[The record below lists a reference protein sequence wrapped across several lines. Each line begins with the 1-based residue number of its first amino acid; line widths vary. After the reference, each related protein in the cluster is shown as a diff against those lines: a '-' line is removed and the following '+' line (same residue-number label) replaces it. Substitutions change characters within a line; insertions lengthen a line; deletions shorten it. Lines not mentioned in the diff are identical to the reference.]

1 MKTRTLTKKLYNS
14 LFGCV
19 LILLLSSFN
28 ESNPSD
34 PFWKNLGYN
43 WDSLHQS
50 NNSTVSHSDK
60 SIEYSNS
67 FSNTLISN
75 SETFS
80 SGTLII
86 PMDND
91 KQSVSGDF
99 NLKAYGLVV
108 TLLHNNIPLKWAIN
122 SSKAKDGIDFSAS
135 SQRVAP
141 TSNTTQNRDFK
152 AGPIIIWP
160 GYESQATTVI
170 NNFGNDVQVYELKES
185 KSIEI
190 AHDLT
195 HKPKGAVFDNGNK
208 SSIHM
213 EIYEDAGLTE
223 GTHYDEVSSAST
235 INGNSCYTFASE
247 PHTKPND
254 ISSAI
259 VSNVLTFVENGGN
272 FLAQCEGVEA
282 YADNSNGSLLATFAS
297 KPDIDGDIVFEYPSE
312 PFIQIHGELKDQGG
326 SVESFKFVT
335 NPSGGKRVAY
345 DSNDGNNYKAYVG
358 MVPNVVA
365 NAGGYVHYLAGHEYK
380 DKDGNEAIN
389 GRRMFLNAFIRPADR
404 PNSCGLVVCSTA
416 SNTTSTANI
425 LENETKTLVGTPA
438 EGTWSIVSGGGTI
451 NGNTY
456 TPANIAGNTNVT
468 VRYTI
473 AATGSCAES
482 TADVTFTINSV
493 PEATVSKTDVTCY
506 GENDGTITFT
516 FPDNYSRTHIQFS
529 LDGGNTYES
538 KVADNS
544 ESVTYS
550 NLSPGTYDV
559 WARWGNTNY
568 PLDLGTDIVITEPA
582 QVIASNTT
590 STATI
595 SENGTKELTGSPSGG
610 TWSIVSGGGS
620 ISGTTYTP
628 ADINTDTDVTI
639 RYTVPKNG
647 NCGNSTS
654 DVTFTVSS
662 CITVTNT
669 TSTASISETETKT
682 LSASPASPPT
692 ATIQVDVDNISLGQ
706 TPQPARV
713 IESEEVL
720 RITGNGYY
728 NGTITVRSGGHV
740 VVCGNVTIYGSVVV
754 DNGGHYWKTSTTGF
768 IGSINVNGT
777 THEGPTSCSSGTWS
791 IVSGGGTINGTT
803 YTPADINTD
812 TDVTIRYT
820 VAADGSCSE
829 TSADVT
835 FTVTPVCVT
844 AVNSTATASIT
855 EDETKTLSG
864 SPSGGTWSIVS
875 GGGSISGTTYTPAD
889 INTNTDVTIRYTIA
903 ADGSCAEST
912 ADVTFTVT
920 PVCVTAVNSTATA
933 SITEDETKTLSG
945 SPSGGTWS
953 IVSGGGTI
961 NGTTYTPADINTDT
975 DVTIRYTIAA
985 DGSCSETYADVTFT
999 VTAALL
1005 GSIGDRVWFDT
1016 DGDTNQDVGE
1026 PGLEG
1031 ATVTLDPGTPGN
1043 TTDDVNTTTG
1053 ADGLYLFENLPAGEY
1068 TITVDVSTVTDG
1080 IPAGKTV
1087 ADLVQNF
1094 DYDGLGTANKS
1105 TYNLGS
1111 GEHNREQDFG
1121 YVVTTDPPN
1130 CGGNC
1135 GGVESESLG
1144 DAITKVY
1151 VGRKKNSVPT
1161 EFVKDKSNRYD
1172 KKKLQGLQVYQG
1184 KGQTMLDMFPEELVP
1199 GDVSHVTSPT
1209 DILDYTIADEVLSVD
1224 FSLNGQTQ
1232 GVVLGIKTTDRVYNH
1247 TKASCDR
1254 LRGAEVLNVQ
1264 TIHLHGHDF
1273 LMQALQQR
1281 NGSVEYAISFAIGKN
1296 NNDNF
1301 YDLQTSWY
1309 VNHYNKFNDMYNFQV
1324 WSTNPTYTKKLLV
1337 DIINNLNSYIPVKQE
1352 SYPATP
1358 MTFASKIYRDKSDLV
1373 IKLRSTVTGKNADI
1387 EMVELYS
1394 ETANNIKHRFNT
1406 VTTTKEQEIRVD
1418 IADGYEYD
1426 GLIKIDGNIQD
1437 AFYHA
1442 DGNWGLDFD
1451 KRYTEIKNYFVWN
1464 DFNRTYRDDELPINR
1479 NVELKATSDYDYL
1492 MLYKSLLPGNISAD
1506 YNEYSYLAF
1515 TAKGAGMIELGLLK
1529 ASIQDWKEQYRV
1541 MVEFS
1546 EEEQTYYVPFEI
1558 FTSMASQ
1565 EKINADD
1572 LTTIIFNWLPT
1583 DSNSTELDLEVS
1595 DVRFVKKAS
1604 DDGVLVEPIITYDNQ
1619 YLAYP
1624 NPSEGHLTTLLFSD
1638 KAVEATVTLHDITGK
1653 IVYRSQIRLQEGK
1666 NEIDLNF
1673 NVSPGIML
1681 LNIATNEHDFGTTKI
1696 IFR

>member
-19 LILLLSSFN
+19 LILLLSSFT

-67 FSNTLISN
+67 YSNALISN

-91 KQSVSGDF
+91 TQSVSGDF

-122 SSKAKDGIDFSAS
+122 SNKAKDGIDFSAS
-135 SQRVAP
+135 SQRIAP
-141 TSNTTQNRDFK
+141 TSNTTQSRDFK
-152 AGPIIIWP
+152 GGPIIIWP

-247 PHTKPND
+247 PHTKPSD

-456 TPANIAGNTNVT
+456 TPANIDGNTDVT

-529 LDGGNTYES
+529 LDGGNNYES

-568 PLDLGTDIVITEPA
+568 PLDLGADIVITEPA

-669 TSTASISETETKT
+669 TSTASISETETKA

-791 IVSGGGTINGTT
+791 IVSGGGSITGTT

-812 TDVTIRYT
+812 
-820 VAADGSCSE
+820 
-829 TSADVT
+829 
-835 FTVTPVCVT
+835 
-844 AVNSTATASIT
+844 
-855 EDETKTLSG
+855 K
-864 SPSGGTWSIVS
+864 
-875 GGGSISGTTYTPAD
+875 
-889 INTNTDVTIRYTIA
+889 DVTIRYTIA
-903 ADGSCAEST
+903 ADGSCA
-912 ADVTFTVT
+912 
-920 PVCVTAVNSTATA
+920 
-933 SITEDETKTLSG
+933 
-945 SPSGGTWS
+945 
-953 IVSGGGTI
+953 
-961 NGTTYTPADINTDT
+961 
-975 DVTIRYTIAA
+975 
-985 DGSCSETYADVTFT
+985 
-999 VTAALL
+999 
-1005 GSIGDRVWFDT
+1005 
-1016 DGDTNQDVGE
+1016 
-1026 PGLEG
+1026 
-1031 ATVTLDPGTPGN
+1031 
-1043 TTDDVNTTTG
+1043 
-1053 ADGLYLFENLPAGEY
+1053 
-1068 TITVDVSTVTDG
+1068 
-1080 IPAGKTV
+1080 
-1087 ADLVQNF
+1087 
-1094 DYDGLGTANKS
+1094 
-1105 TYNLGS
+1105 
-1111 GEHNREQDFG
+1111 
-1121 YVVTTDPPN
+1121 
-1130 CGGNC
+1130 
-1135 GGVESESLG
+1135 
-1144 DAITKVY
+1144 
-1151 VGRKKNSVPT
+1151 
-1161 EFVKDKSNRYD
+1161 
-1172 KKKLQGLQVYQG
+1172 
-1184 KGQTMLDMFPEELVP
+1184 
-1199 GDVSHVTSPT
+1199 
-1209 DILDYTIADEVLSVD
+1209 
-1224 FSLNGQTQ
+1224 
-1232 GVVLGIKTTDRVYNH
+1232 
-1247 TKASCDR
+1247 
-1254 LRGAEVLNVQ
+1254 
-1264 TIHLHGHDF
+1264 
-1273 LMQALQQR
+1273 
-1281 NGSVEYAISFAIGKN
+1281 
-1296 NNDNF
+1296 
-1301 YDLQTSWY
+1301 
-1309 VNHYNKFNDMYNFQV
+1309 
-1324 WSTNPTYTKKLLV
+1324 
-1337 DIINNLNSYIPVKQE
+1337 
-1352 SYPATP
+1352 
-1358 MTFASKIYRDKSDLV
+1358 
-1373 IKLRSTVTGKNADI
+1373 
-1387 EMVELYS
+1387 
-1394 ETANNIKHRFNT
+1394 
-1406 VTTTKEQEIRVD
+1406 
-1418 IADGYEYD
+1418 
-1426 GLIKIDGNIQD
+1426 
-1437 AFYHA
+1437 
-1442 DGNWGLDFD
+1442 
-1451 KRYTEIKNYFVWN
+1451 
-1464 DFNRTYRDDELPINR
+1464 
-1479 NVELKATSDYDYL
+1479 
-1492 MLYKSLLPGNISAD
+1492 
-1506 YNEYSYLAF
+1506 
-1515 TAKGAGMIELGLLK
+1515 
-1529 ASIQDWKEQYRV
+1529 
-1541 MVEFS
+1541 
-1546 EEEQTYYVPFEI
+1546 
-1558 FTSMASQ
+1558 
-1565 EKINADD
+1565 
-1572 LTTIIFNWLPT
+1572 
-1583 DSNSTELDLEVS
+1583 
-1595 DVRFVKKAS
+1595 
-1604 DDGVLVEPIITYDNQ
+1604 
-1619 YLAYP
+1619 
-1624 NPSEGHLTTLLFSD
+1624 
-1638 KAVEATVTLHDITGK
+1638 
-1653 IVYRSQIRLQEGK
+1653 
-1666 NEIDLNF
+1666 
-1673 NVSPGIML
+1673 
-1681 LNIATNEHDFGTTKI
+1681 
-1696 IFR
+1696 

>member
-19 LILLLSSFN
+19 LILLLSSFT

-67 FSNTLISN
+67 YSNALISN

-91 KQSVSGDF
+91 TQSVSGDF

-122 SSKAKDGIDFSAS
+122 SNKAKDGIDFSAS
-135 SQRVAP
+135 SQRIAP
-141 TSNTTQNRDFK
+141 TSNTTQSRDFK
-152 AGPIIIWP
+152 GGPIIIWP

-247 PHTKPND
+247 PHTKPSD

-456 TPANIAGNTNVT
+456 TPANIDGNTDVT

-529 LDGGNTYES
+529 LDGGNNYES

-568 PLDLGTDIVITEPA
+568 PLDLGADIVITEPA

-669 TSTASISETETKT
+669 TSTASISETETKA

-791 IVSGGGTINGTT
+791 IVSGGGSITGTT

-820 VAADGSCSE
+820 IATDGSCAES
-829 TSADVT
+829 TADVT

-844 AVNSTATASIT
+844 AANTTTTASIR
-855 EDETKTLSG
+855 EDETKTLSGSPSGGTWSVISGGGSISGTTYIPADINTDTDVTIRYTIAADGSCAESTADVTFTVAPIVDVADDTATATENTSVIVDVYTNDNDVPTTGTVTISTNPTNGTVVITDPNNTPNNPSDDVFTYTPNNGFTGQDTFNYTVCNANNVCDTATVTVTVDPIGYQPDFKTVNQDSSNNIIDVMANDPDDANYLPGDTRFLIESIDHITGTTVEGGTVTLETYGTADTSDDVILYTPPAGFSGTDYFNYVPGSNRNDLVLVTVTVEEVCSIAKVHVGNCWTTEVVSVTPNNGKFDIQILVTYTGGGGCKELSHFSVEADDNSFSNVSWSPVSGNPTGNIELSLGNNDPFDGFKLDDVSGIGDGMAGSFTMNYTLDFLQDQQFLAKAGNDYTQIASFTTSEFNQVLNCDNNTNCDVAANTTTTASITEGETKTLVG

-903 ADGSCAEST
+903 ADGSCSETS

-920 PVCVTAVNSTATA
+920 PSSVIDAVAVEFTAVTQ
-933 SITEDETKTLSG
+933 EG
-945 SPSGGTWS
+945 
-953 IVSGGGTI
+953 
-961 NGTTYTPADINTDT
+961 
-975 DVTIRYTIAA
+975 VT
-985 DGSCSETYADVTFT
+985 
-999 VTAALL
+999 
-1005 GSIGDRVWFDT
+1005 
-1016 DGDTNQDVGE
+1016 
-1026 PGLEG
+1026 
-1031 ATVTLDPGTPGN
+1031 
-1043 TTDDVNTTTG
+1043 
-1053 ADGLYLFENLPAGEY
+1053 
-1068 TITVDVSTVTDG
+1068 
-1080 IPAGKTV
+1080 
-1087 ADLVQNF
+1087 
-1094 DYDGLGTANKS
+1094 
-1105 TYNLGS
+1105 
-1111 GEHNREQDFG
+1111 
-1121 YVVTTDPPN
+1121 
-1130 CGGNC
+1130 
-1135 GGVESESLG
+1135 
-1144 DAITKVY
+1144 
-1151 VGRKKNSVPT
+1151 
-1161 EFVKDKSNRYD
+1161 VK
-1172 KKKLQGLQVYQG
+1172 
-1184 KGQTMLDMFPEELVP
+1184 
-1199 GDVSHVTSPT
+1199 VTS
-1209 DILDYTIADEVLSVD
+1209 
-1224 FSLNGQTQ
+1224 
-1232 GVVLGIKTTDRVYNH
+1232 
-1247 TKASCDR
+1247 
-1254 LRGAEVLNVQ
+1254 AEV
-1264 TIHLHGHDF
+1264 
-1273 LMQALQQR
+1273 
-1281 NGSVEYAISFAIGKN
+1281 S
-1296 NNDNF
+1296 
-1301 YDLQTSWY
+1301 
-1309 VNHYNKFNDMYNFQV
+1309 
-1324 WSTNPTYTKKLLV
+1324 
-1337 DIINNLNSYIPVKQE
+1337 
-1352 SYPATP
+1352 
-1358 MTFASKIYRDKSDLV
+1358 
-1373 IKLRSTVTGKNADI
+1373 
-1387 EMVELYS
+1387 
-1394 ETANNIKHRFNT
+1394 
-1406 VTTTKEQEIRVD
+1406 
-1418 IADGYEYD
+1418 
-1426 GLIKIDGNIQD
+1426 
-1437 AFYHA
+1437 
-1442 DGNWGLDFD
+1442 
-1451 KRYTEIKNYFVWN
+1451 
-1464 DFNRTYRDDELPINR
+1464 
-1479 NVELKATSDYDYL
+1479 
-1492 MLYKSLLPGNISAD
+1492 
-1506 YNEYSYLAF
+1506 
-1515 TAKGAGMIELGLLK
+1515 
-1529 ASIQDWKEQYRV
+1529 
-1541 MVEFS
+1541 
-1546 EEEQTYYVPFEI
+1546 
-1558 FTSMASQ
+1558 
-1565 EKINADD
+1565 
-1572 LTTIIFNWLPT
+1572 
-1583 DSNSTELDLEVS
+1583 
-1595 DVRFVKKAS
+1595 
-1604 DDGVLVEPIITYDNQ
+1604 
-1619 YLAYP
+1619 
-1624 NPSEGHLTTLLFSD
+1624 
-1638 KAVEATVTLHDITGK
+1638 
-1653 IVYRSQIRLQEGK
+1653 
-1666 NEIDLNF
+1666 
-1673 NVSPGIML
+1673 
-1681 LNIATNEHDFGTTKI
+1681 EHDPSAAI
-1696 IFR
+1696 V